1 MIGTL
6 LVILASK
13 PSIPEWSK
21 DDAMQGFGSAKG
33 SGGVKHCP
41 TKADVRYLT
50 CELVAGPVV
59 VRTSPV
65 IAPYRH
71 GRLVRKSLPSSGLME
86 SSGGAG
92 AHPYSDFVR
101 THVGEPWNGFGS
113 GNGDGA
119 NDSGNGNG
127 TGLGG
132 CGG

>member
-1 MIGTL
+1 
-6 LVILASK
+6 
-13 PSIPEWSK
+13 
-21 DDAMQGFGSAKG
+21 MQGFGSANG
-33 SGGVKHCP
+33 SGGEKHCP

>member
-1 MIGTL
+1 MLSRWDRSPDIIEDQVFYFQAEDGIRDLT
-6 LVILASK
+6 VT
-13 PSIPEWSK
+13 
-21 DDAMQGFGSAKG
+21 
-33 SGGVKHCP
+33 GVQTCALP
-41 TKADVRYLT
+41 ISPKADVRHLT

-59 VRTSPV
+59 VRPSPM
-65 IAPYRH
+65 IAPHRH

-101 THVGEPWNGFGS
+101 THVGEPWNGVGS

-127 TGLGG
+127 I
-132 CGG
+132 